1 MDFSKT
7 LLFRE
12 NRLGNAM
19 ANRTVRNFKLLA
31 AVTGTALTCGLLC
44 AQEKSSGLLKPGDK
58 IPGAFQTLSVT
69 LPPTMLKPIPQAGRF
84 HCPVCE
90 YRLNPAVLIFA
101 RQPDL
106 AEALKGL

>member
-69 LPPTMLKPIPQAGRF
+69 LPPTMLKPIPQAGRVY
-84 HCPVCE
+84 CPGCG
-90 YRLNPAVLIFA
+90 YRP
-101 RQPDL
+101 QPRRL
-106 AEALKGL
+106 VFSRPPGPV